1 MSVSDSDD
9 DYCDVGAV
17 DATTVEEP
25 INVSEVPVKNANAV
39 RGKDIVWIEY
49 KLFESSKEFNE
60 SELHTELKKTF
71 TMKTARE
78 VDYADTENF
87 SCKYARR
94 KGFIPCP
101 LKYKVNFLSHSDSV
115 TVESNAVHPRHIHE
129 EDSEY
134 VLSSVMFR
142 WSVEQTNT
150 IVQGVRNE
158 AKPKVIRRNM
168 EDANLFSDGR
178 IPTSLQLN
186 NKIRHVR
193 KLLHGSSQ
201 IVNTHEL
208 REKIQE
214 YLEIPSDA
222 NKAYI
227 AVNNVEDDDETAEPR
242 FNIIWTTHKLME
254 RISDNLTQDD
264 ATYRL
269 VWQGMFNHIDV
280 ILCVSEGFVF
290 TPVKHYILL
299 ATCMAS
305 NV

>member
-1 MSVSDSDD
+1 
-9 DYCDVGAV
+9 
-17 DATTVEEP
+17 
-25 INVSEVPVKNANAV
+25 
-39 RGKDIVWIEY
+39 
-49 KLFESSKEFNE
+49 
-60 SELHTELKKTF
+60 
-71 TMKTARE
+71 
-78 VDYADTENF
+78 
-87 SCKYARR
+87 
-94 KGFIPCP
+94 
-101 LKYKVNFLSHSDSV
+101 
-115 TVESNAVHPRHIHE
+115 
-129 EDSEY
+129 
-134 VLSSVMFR
+134 
-142 WSVEQTNT
+142 
-150 IVQGVRNE
+150 
-158 AKPKVIRRNM
+158 M

-178 IPTSLQLN
+178 IQTSLQLN

-269 VWQGMFNHIDV
+269 VWQGMFF
-280 ILCVSEGFVF
+280 ILMLFCVFLKVLFSHLLNIICYLLHVWHLMFDSFIFSNKSLFAMIACVYEG
-290 TPVKHYILL
+290 
-299 ATCMAS
+299 
-305 NV
+305 

>member
-9 DYCDVGAV
+9 DYCDVDAV
-17 DATTVEEP
+17 DATTAEEP

-39 RGKDIVWIEY
+39 RGKDIVWVEY

-78 VDYADTENF
+78 VDYADTENL

-115 TVESNAVHPRHIHE
+115 MVESNAVHPRHINE

-193 KLLHGSSQ
+193 KLLHG
-201 IVNTHEL
+201 
-208 REKIQE
+208 
-214 YLEIPSDA
+214 
-222 NKAYI
+222 
-227 AVNNVEDDDETAEPR
+227 
-242 FNIIWTTHKLME
+242 
-254 RISDNLTQDD
+254 
-264 ATYRL
+264 
-269 VWQGMFNHIDV
+269 
-280 ILCVSEGFVF
+280 
-290 TPVKHYILL
+290 PVKYLTL
-299 ATCMAS
+299 M
-305 NV
+305 N